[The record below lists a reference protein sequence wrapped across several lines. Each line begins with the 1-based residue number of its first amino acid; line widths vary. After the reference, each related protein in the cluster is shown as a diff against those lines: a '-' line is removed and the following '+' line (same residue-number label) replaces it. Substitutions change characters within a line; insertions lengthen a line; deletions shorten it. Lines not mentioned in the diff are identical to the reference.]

1 MAEDKVVYILF
12 GDELAFDG
20 YNIRGVFS
28 SLKSAVEEMQFLGF
42 EMPFTDFHIEE
53 FWLRE

>member
-12 GDELAFDG
+12 GDELAADG
-20 YNIRGVFS
+20 YNIRGVFL
-28 SLKSAVEEMQFLGF
+28 SLKSALEEMQFLGF